1 MQYDKKAITT
11 IGDKMFKKEMSIKEF
26 VSLPEIQTLIDEGMM
41 TVNAVDEQEVEYEDD
56 TQHLLD
62 EINSTGMLK

>member
-1 MQYDKKAITT
+1 
-11 IGDKMFKKEMSIKEF
+11 MFKKEISITEF
-26 VSLPEIQTLIDEGMM
+26 ANLPEIKTLIDEGLKV
-41 TVNAVDEQEVEYEDD
+41 VNAIDEQEVEDEDD

>member
-1 MQYDKKAITT
+1 
-11 IGDKMFKKEMSIKEF
+11 MFKKEMSIKEF
-26 VSLPEIQTLIDEGMM
+26 ANLPEIQTLIDEGMM
-41 TVNAVDEQEVEYEDD
+41 TVNAIDEQEVEYEDD

>member
-1 MQYDKKAITT
+1 ML
-11 IGDKMFKKEMSIKEF
+11 KKEMSIEEF

-41 TVNAVDEQEVEYEDD
+41 TVNAIDEQEVEYEDD

>member
-1 MQYDKKAITT
+1 
-11 IGDKMFKKEMSIKEF
+11 MFKKEMSIKEF

-62 EINSTGMLK
+62 EINSTGMLKQEDR

>member
-1 MQYDKKAITT
+1 ML
-11 IGDKMFKKEMSIKEF
+11 KKEMSIREF
-26 VSLPEIQTLIDEGMM
+26 VKLPEIQTLIDEGMM
-41 TVNAVDEQEVEYEDD
+41 TVNAIDEQEVEDEDD

>member
-1 MQYDKKAITT
+1 
-11 IGDKMFKKEMSIKEF
+11 MFKKQMSIKEF
-26 VSLPEIQTLIDEGMM
+26 ANLPEIDEGLM
-41 TVNAVDEQEVEYEDD
+41 VINAIDEQEVEDEDD